1 MEPIA
6 RLTGENFLK
15 RSGKGHLTNAS
26 LTGSSFYLSESKV
39 DSFPT
44 LIQMLKSDLIKIQD
58 MIKYNSS
65 DIKMYKLLSKT
76 PGLTKKL
83 SEIEE
88 NKNINID
95 KINESSKNI
104 DKISKIY
111 GTKNLQELV
120 SKLFLELTYNEQ
132 ILKKINDYFIL
143 MKLKLYKDDTYQEN
157 LSKIISIQTFMEK
170 AENIVPISGGLDE
183 RIIQLSLEKEK
194 LSKEL
199 LALKEKMEKD
209 ENINTD
215 NKNKNNSLLELK
227 DKEITKLKKEN
238 EILKK
243 KLEEEKENNNINTS
257 NINTSTNNSNVFETE
272 IKFRNSSDFKKIL
285 SNFESE
291 LKKSREEFCLKINEE
306 IKEIK
311 TKYNKLEDN
320 YNIIN
325 DERKTLK
332 KEFDK
337 MSKGGFDQ
345 DSYEAVLRDQF
356 ETMKKS
362 FMEKLENLNE
372 ELNNVKQESRLKIYQ
387 VEEEMKESNYLK
399 NVFLNQLVTLQAKLE
414 NN

>member
-1 MEPIA
+1 MEPIT

-15 RSGKGHLTNAS
+15 RSGKGHLNAS

-39 DSFPT
+39 DTYPT

-83 SEIEE
+83 TEIEE
-88 NKNINID
+88 SKNLNLE
-95 KINESSKNI
+95 KLTESSKNI
-104 DKISKIY
+104 DRISKIY

-120 SKLFLELTYNEQ
+120 SKIFLELTYNEL
-132 ILKKINDYFIL
+132 ILKKLNDYFIL

-157 LSKIISIQTFMEK
+157 LSKIISVQTFMEK

-183 RIIQLSLEKEK
+183 RIIQLSLEKER

-199 LALKEKMEKD
+199 IALKEKMEQD
-209 ENINTD
+209 SD
-215 NKNKNNSLLELK
+215 NNNNKEKSLIEVK
-227 DKEITKLKKEN
+227 DKEINKLKKEN
-238 EILKK
+238 ELLQK
-243 KLEEEKENNNINTS
+243 KLEEEKENTNNNSVVNST
-257 NINTSTNNSNVFETE
+257 TNNSNVFETE
-272 IKFRNSSDFKKIL
+272 IKFKNSSDFKKIL
-285 SNFESE
+285 ANFESD
-291 LKKSREEFCLKINEE
+291 LKKSRQEFCTKINEE

-311 TKYNKLEDN
+311 TKYDKLEEN
-320 YNIIN
+320 YNVIN
-325 DERKTLK
+325 EERKSLK
-332 KEFDK
+332 KEIDK
-337 MSKGGFDQ
+337 VKKGGFDQ

-356 ETMKKS
+356 ETMKRS
-362 FMEKLENLNE
+362 FMEKLDYLNE

-387 VEEEMKESNYLK
+387 TEEEMKESNYLK

>member
-1 MEPIA
+1 MEPIT

-15 RSGKGHLTNAS
+15 KSGKGHLNAS

-39 DSFPT
+39 DTYPT

-83 SEIEE
+83 TEIEE
-88 NKNINID
+88 TKNLNIE
-95 KINESSKNI
+95 KLTESSKNI
-104 DKISKIY
+104 DRISKIY

-120 SKLFLELTYNEQ
+120 SKIFLELTYNEQ
-132 ILKKINDYFIL
+132 ILKKLNDYFIL

-157 LSKIISIQTFMEK
+157 LSKIISVQTFMEK

-183 RIIQLSLEKEK
+183 RIIQLSLEKER

-199 LALKEKMEKD
+199 IALKEKMEQ
-209 ENINTD
+209 D
-215 NKNKNNSLLELK
+215 NDKNNNKEKSLIEVK
-227 DKEITKLKKEN
+227 DKEINKLKKEN
-238 EILKK
+238 ELLQK
-243 KLEEEKENNNINTS
+243 KLEEEKENTNNNSVINST
-257 NINTSTNNSNVFETE
+257 TNNSNVFETE
-272 IKFRNSSDFKKIL
+272 IKFKNSSDFKNIL
-285 SNFESE
+285 ANFEAD
-291 LKKSREEFCLKINEE
+291 LKKSRQEFCTKINEE

-311 TKYNKLEDN
+311 TKYNKLEEN
-320 YNIIN
+320 YNVIN
-325 DERKTLK
+325 EERKSLK
-332 KEFDK
+332 KEIDK
-337 MSKGGFDQ
+337 VKKGGFDQ

-356 ETMKKS
+356 ETMKRS
-362 FMEKLENLNE
+362 FMEKLDSLNE

-387 VEEEMKESNYLK
+387 TEEEMKECNYLK

>member
-1 MEPIA
+1 MEPIT

-15 RSGKGHLTNAS
+15 RSGKGHLNAS

-39 DSFPT
+39 DTYPT

-83 SEIEE
+83 TEIEE
-88 NKNINID
+88 SKNLNLE
-95 KINESSKNI
+95 KLTESSKNI
-104 DKISKIY
+104 DRISKIY
-111 GTKNLQELV
+111 GTKNFQELV
-120 SKLFLELTYNEQ
+120 SKIFLELTYNEL
-132 ILKKINDYFIL
+132 ILKKLNDYFIL

-157 LSKIISIQTFMEK
+157 LSKIISVQTFMEK

-183 RIIQLSLEKEK
+183 RIIQLSLEKER

-199 LALKEKMEKD
+199 IALKEKIEQDSDNNNNKEK
-209 ENINTD
+209 
-215 NKNKNNSLLELK
+215 SLIEVK
-227 DKEITKLKKEN
+227 DKEINKLKKEN
-238 EILKK
+238 ELLQK
-243 KLEEEKENNNINTS
+243 KLEEEKENTNNNSVVNST
-257 NINTSTNNSNVFETE
+257 TNNSNVFETE
-272 IKFRNSSDFKKIL
+272 IKFKNSSDFKKIL
-285 SNFESE
+285 ANFESD
-291 LKKSREEFCLKINEE
+291 LKKSRQEFCTKINEE

-311 TKYNKLEDN
+311 TKYDKLEEN
-320 YNIIN
+320 YNVIN
-325 DERKTLK
+325 EERKSLK
-332 KEFDK
+332 KEIDK
-337 MSKGGFDQ
+337 VKKGGFDQ

-356 ETMKKS
+356 ETMKRS
-362 FMEKLENLNE
+362 FMEKLDNLNE

-387 VEEEMKESNYLK
+387 TEEEMKESNYLK

>member
-1 MEPIA
+1 MEPIT

-15 RSGKGHLTNAS
+15 RSGKGHLNAS

-39 DSFPT
+39 DTYPT

-83 SEIEE
+83 TEIEE
-88 NKNINID
+88 SKNLNLE
-95 KINESSKNI
+95 KLTESSKNI
-104 DKISKIY
+104 DRISKIY

-120 SKLFLELTYNEQ
+120 SKIFLELTYNEL
-132 ILKKINDYFIL
+132 ILKKLNDYFIL

-157 LSKIISIQTFMEK
+157 LSKIISVQTFMEK

-183 RIIQLSLEKEK
+183 RIIQLSLEKER

-199 LALKEKMEKD
+199 IALKEKIEQDSNNNNNKEK
-209 ENINTD
+209 
-215 NKNKNNSLLELK
+215 SLIEVK
-227 DKEITKLKKEN
+227 DKEINKLKKEN
-238 EILKK
+238 ELLQK
-243 KLEEEKENNNINTS
+243 KLEEEKENTNNNSVVNST
-257 NINTSTNNSNVFETE
+257 TNNSNVFETE
-272 IKFRNSSDFKKIL
+272 IKFKNSSDFKKIL
-285 SNFESE
+285 ANFESD
-291 LKKSREEFCLKINEE
+291 LKKSRQEFCTKINEE

-311 TKYNKLEDN
+311 TKYDKLEEN
-320 YNIIN
+320 YNVIN
-325 DERKTLK
+325 EERKSLK
-332 KEFDK
+332 KEIDRVK
-337 MSKGGFDQ
+337 KGGFDQ

-356 ETMKKS
+356 ETMKRS
-362 FMEKLENLNE
+362 FMEKLDNLNE

-387 VEEEMKESNYLK
+387 TEEEMKESNYLK

>member
-1 MEPIA
+1 MEPIT

-15 RSGKGHLTNAS
+15 RSGKGHLNAS

-39 DSFPT
+39 DTYPT

-83 SEIEE
+83 TEIEE
-88 NKNINID
+88 SKNLNLE
-95 KINESSKNI
+95 KLTESSKNI
-104 DKISKIY
+104 DRISKIY

-120 SKLFLELTYNEQ
+120 SKIFLELTYNEL
-132 ILKKINDYFIL
+132 ILKKLNDYFIL

-157 LSKIISIQTFMEK
+157 LSKIISVQTFMEK

-183 RIIQLSLEKEK
+183 RIIQLSLEKER

-199 LALKEKMEKD
+199 IALKEKMEQD
-209 ENINTD
+209 SD
-215 NKNKNNSLLELK
+215 NNNNKEKSLIEVK
-227 DKEITKLKKEN
+227 DKEINKLKKEN
-238 EILKK
+238 ELLQK
-243 KLEEEKENNNINTS
+243 KLEEEKENTNYNSVINST
-257 NINTSTNNSNVFETE
+257 TNNSNVFETE
-272 IKFRNSSDFKKIL
+272 IKFKNSSDFKKIL
-285 SNFESE
+285 ANFESD
-291 LKKSREEFCLKINEE
+291 LKKSRQEFCTKINEE

-311 TKYNKLEDN
+311 TKYDKLEEN
-320 YNIIN
+320 YNVIN
-325 DERKTLK
+325 EERKSLK
-332 KEFDK
+332 KEIDK
-337 MSKGGFDQ
+337 VKKGGFDQ

-356 ETMKKS
+356 ETMKRS
-362 FMEKLENLNE
+362 FMEKLDNLNE
-372 ELNNVKQESRLKIYQ
+372 ELNNVKQESRSKIYQ
-387 VEEEMKESNYLK
+387 TEEEMKESNYLK

>member
-6 RLTGENFLK
+6 RLTGDNFLK
-15 RSGKGHLTNAS
+15 KSGKGHLNAS
-26 LTGSSFYLSESKV
+26 LTGSSFYLSENKI
-39 DSFPT
+39 DSYPT

-95 KINESSKNI
+95 KITESSKNI

-157 LSKIISIQTFMEK
+157 LSKIITIQTFMEK

-199 LALKEKMEKD
+199 FSLKEKIEKN

-215 NKNKNNSLLELK
+215 NNNKNNSLLETK
-227 DKEITKLKKEN
+227 DKEISKLKKEN
-238 EILKK
+238 EMLKK

-285 SNFESE
+285 SNFESDT
-291 LKKSREEFCLKINEE
+291 KKSRQEFCEKINEE

-320 YNIIN
+320 YNVIN

-332 KEFDK
+332 KEVDK
-337 MSKGGFDQ
+337 MRKGGFDQ

-362 FMEKLENLNE
+362 FMEKLDNLNE

>member
-1 MEPIA
+1 MEPIT

-15 RSGKGHLTNAS
+15 RSGKGHLNAS

-39 DSFPT
+39 DTYPT

-83 SEIEE
+83 TEIEE
-88 NKNINID
+88 SKNLNLE
-95 KINESSKNI
+95 KLTESSKNI
-104 DKISKIY
+104 DRISKIY

-120 SKLFLELTYNEQ
+120 SKIFLELTYNEL
-132 ILKKINDYFIL
+132 ILKKLNDYFIL

-157 LSKIISIQTFMEK
+157 LSKIISVQTFMEK

-183 RIIQLSLEKEK
+183 RIIQLSLEKER

-199 LALKEKMEKD
+199 ISLKEKMEQD
-209 ENINTD
+209 SD
-215 NKNKNNSLLELK
+215 NNNNKEKSLIEVK
-227 DKEITKLKKEN
+227 DKEINKLKKEN
-238 EILKK
+238 ELLQK
-243 KLEEEKENNNINTS
+243 KLEEEKENTNNNSVVNST
-257 NINTSTNNSNVFETE
+257 TNNSNVFETE
-272 IKFRNSSDFKKIL
+272 IKFKNSSDFKKIL
-285 SNFESE
+285 ANFESD
-291 LKKSREEFCLKINEE
+291 LKKSRQEFCTKINEE

-311 TKYNKLEDN
+311 TKYDKLEEN
-320 YNIIN
+320 YNVIN
-325 DERKTLK
+325 EERKSLK
-332 KEFDK
+332 KEIDK
-337 MSKGGFDQ
+337 VKKGGFDQ

-356 ETMKKS
+356 ETMKRS
-362 FMEKLENLNE
+362 FMEKLESLNE

-387 VEEEMKESNYLK
+387 TEEEMKESNYLK

>member
-1 MEPIA
+1 MEPIT

-15 RSGKGHLTNAS
+15 RSGKGHLNAS

-39 DSFPT
+39 DTYPT

-83 SEIEE
+83 TEIEE
-88 NKNINID
+88 SKNLNLE
-95 KINESSKNI
+95 KLTESSKNI
-104 DKISKIY
+104 DRISKIY

-120 SKLFLELTYNEQ
+120 SKIFLELTYNEI
-132 ILKKINDYFIL
+132 ILKKLNDYFIL

-157 LSKIISIQTFMEK
+157 LSKIISVQTFMEK

-183 RIIQLSLEKEK
+183 RIIQLSLEKER

-199 LALKEKMEKD
+199 IALKEKMEQD
-209 ENINTD
+209 SD
-215 NKNKNNSLLELK
+215 NNNNKEKSLIEVK
-227 DKEITKLKKEN
+227 DKEINKLKKEN
-238 EILKK
+238 ELLQK
-243 KLEEEKENNNINTS
+243 KLEEEKENTNNNSVINST
-257 NINTSTNNSNVFETE
+257 TNNSNVFETE
-272 IKFRNSSDFKKIL
+272 IKFKNSSDFKKIL
-285 SNFESE
+285 ANFESD
-291 LKKSREEFCLKINEE
+291 LKKSRQEFCTKINEE

-311 TKYNKLEDN
+311 TKYDKLEEN
-320 YNIIN
+320 YNVIN
-325 DERKTLK
+325 EERKSLK
-332 KEFDK
+332 KEIDK
-337 MSKGGFDQ
+337 VKKGGFDQ

-356 ETMKKS
+356 ETMKRS
-362 FMEKLENLNE
+362 FMEKLDNLNE

-387 VEEEMKESNYLK
+387 TEEEMKESNYLK